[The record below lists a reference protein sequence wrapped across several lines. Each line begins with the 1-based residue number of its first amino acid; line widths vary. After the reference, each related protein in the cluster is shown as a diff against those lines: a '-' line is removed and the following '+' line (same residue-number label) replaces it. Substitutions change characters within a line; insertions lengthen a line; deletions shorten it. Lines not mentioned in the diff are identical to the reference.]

1 MGWLRDLMRAS
12 RSPIK
17 SFDELAARAL
27 NQASWP
33 QEISIQKR
41 SFGALLGKLDR
52 ELELEW
58 LTHRPS
64 VQSALAEVLGITREE
79 LILASSPATQRVDG
93 RHLRLDDLPTGRPL
107 DLAREALFPG
117 LPTEVLSPSSWSGLW
132 WLAPSGSGRTLVGAW
147 LRARGLLVST
157 DDPSAPTYLELDPP
171 EGVPRA
177 RPGLCVA
184 ATFAPPEG
192 SGFKVVRSAELCRN
206 LAPIVDWAADRLPEG
221 GTFERSELC
230 SYLSEGPLAQG
241 WLDSAGAVL
250 GLVGLAE
257 ELGVTELRRR
267 SGSKLSR
274 LYLRRR
280 SHELLD
286 PDAASTDWVKR
297 GAADAMVALLRR
309 SIVDADLPWWVSRTL
324 EEWSDLLPAELRLGA
339 DLEWLK
345 LAFTRSES
353 GIRPR
358 DLERAARELP
368 PGAFRVLRALT
379 RLGVLANAGEER
391 LALRPHWLVSALT
404 VEAVEQLARAAP
416 SDFGEALLRPHAAP
430 RVASALFE
438 RALAPDPT
446 LVDEIVDLEVGD
458 EPALAA
464 AVECVVRCTGVAL
477 LRGVELGA
485 ESAESLLD
493 LALELAVPRDDRV
506 LAPRIEHRARAD
518 APPSARVGQGLLSN
532 GVYQLALLALSE
544 EVPERPR
551 RRSAREGR
559 AKEVDVERLDA
570 IAGALERWPELDVAR
585 GTARLCGRLAKDLGH
600 ALAAPAAVLRSADSN
615 ELDWELW
622 KAAVDTSF
630 GRAALLGEL
639 GSEPAKAAPV
649 LRAVWAAWEA
659 ALRPELPT
667 LEKSFAALLFS
678 HAPMSVLEHFA
689 SSEDCADEFEHLSR
703 EQWRSFVDHWTRTR
717 RSAESLA
724 FWRAVPEAELDTL
737 LSLGLEPSNLDALA
751 ELWRRAPSRLVAALE
766 ARFEPGR
773 GRPTS
778 ALLAS
783 VPAALTAETARK
795 LAADERL
802 ARHSSEHM
810 KELGAWLHERVAE
823 RSLGWREAY
832 SRLSELERRM
842 SLAGV

>member
-17 SFDELAARAL
+17 SFDELAARCL

-33 QEISIQKR
+33 QEIAVQKR
-41 SFGALLGKLDR
+41 SLGALLGKLDR

-64 VQSALAEVLGITREE
+64 VQSALAEVLGISREE
-79 LILASSPATQRVDG
+79 LLLASAPVTQRVDG

-117 LPTEVLSPSSWSGLW
+117 LPSEVLNPAAWSATW
-132 WLAPSGSGRTLVGAW
+132 WLAPTGSGRTLVGAW
-147 LRARGLLVST
+147 LRARGLVGSN
-157 DDPSAPTYLELDPP
+157 DDPSGPTYIELDPP
-171 EGVPRA
+171 EGVPHA

-184 ATFAPPEG
+184 ATFAPPED
-192 SGFKVVRSAELCRN
+192 SGFKVVRSDKLRTNLAEL
-206 LAPIVDWAADRLPEG
+206 VDWAADRLPDG
-221 GTFERSELC
+221 GAFDRSELC
-230 SYLSEGPLAQG
+230 SYLSAGPLAEG

-257 ELGVTELRRR
+257 ELGVAELRRR
-267 SGSKLSR
+267 TGSKLAR
-274 LYLRRR
+274 LFLRRR
-280 SHELLD
+280 SNELLD
-286 PDAASTDWVKR
+286 PDAASTDWIKR

-391 LALRPHWLVSALT
+391 LTLRPHWLVSALT
-404 VEAVEQLARAAP
+404 VEAVDQLSRAAP

-430 RVASALFE
+430 RIATALFE
-438 RALAPDPT
+438 RSLRDPA
-446 LVDEIVDLEVGD
+446 LVDEILDLEVGD

-477 LRGVELGA
+477 LRGVDIGT
-485 ESAESLLD
+485 ESVESLLD
-493 LALELAVPRDDRV
+493 LALELSIRRDHGA
-506 LAPRIEHRARAD
+506 LAPRIEHRARAE
-518 APPSARVGQGLLSN
+518 APPSARLGQGLLSN

-544 EVPERPR
+544 ELPDLRR
-551 RRSAREGR
+551 RRSTRQAQV
-559 AKEVDVERLDA
+559 KELDLDRLDA
-570 IAGALERWPELDVAR
+570 IERALERWPELDVAK
-585 GTARLCGRLAKDLGH
+585 GTARLCGRLALHFGH
-600 ALAAPAAVLRSADSN
+600 SLAAPAAVLRSADSS
-615 ELDWELW
+615 ELDWKLW
-622 KAAVDTSF
+622 SAAVGTAF

-649 LRAVWAAWEA
+649 LRAVWSAWETA
-659 ALRPELPT
+659 ERPELPA
-667 LEKSFAALLFS
+667 LEKSLTALLWS
-678 HAPMSVLEHFA
+678 HAPVSALEHLA
-689 SSEDCADEFEHLSR
+689 SSRSSEHGFEHLNR
-703 EQWRSFVDHWTRTR
+703 EQWRTLVGLLERDA
-717 RSAESLA
+717 RSPESLA
-724 FWRAVPEAELDTL
+724 FWRAVPEPELETL
-737 LSLGLEPSNLDALA
+737 LALGLEPSNFEALA
-751 ELWRRAPSRLVAALE
+751 ALWRRAPARLGATLE
-766 ARFEPGR
+766 ARFER
-773 GRPTS
+773 GLGKAAG

-783 VPAALTAETARK
+783 VPAALTAETAQK

-802 ARHSSEHM
+802 ARQSSERM
-810 KELGAWLHERVAE
+810 IELGTWLHERVAE
-823 RSLGWREAY
+823 RCLGWREAY
-832 SRLSELERRM
+832 SRLSELERR
-842 SLAGV
+842 LALARV